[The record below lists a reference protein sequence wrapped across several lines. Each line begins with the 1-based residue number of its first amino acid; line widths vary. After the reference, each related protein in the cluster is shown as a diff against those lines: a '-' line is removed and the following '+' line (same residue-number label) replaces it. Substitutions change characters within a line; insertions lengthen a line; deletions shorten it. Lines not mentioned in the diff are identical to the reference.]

1 LEVSPAVS
9 RSVPW
14 YRELN
19 SYHWAVLLVSSA
31 GWLLDCMDQQIFGL
45 ARRPAM
51 LELLHARPDDAAM
64 AGTVTEY
71 AGYATM
77 AFMLGWAVG
86 GVLFGILGDRAGRV
100 RTMTLSILFYSIFT
114 GLSVFST
121 GVWDFSA
128 YRFLTGLGVGGQF
141 AVGVAL
147 VAEVLPAT
155 ARPFALG
162 ALQSC
167 SAAGNVVAALIGIGL
182 GELQQAHVIDSAWR
196 VMFIIGALPAALV
209 VVIMRRLKEPERW
222 QHAKQEHQRLG
233 SMAELFEDARWRRNA
248 LVGFALAFAG
258 VVGLWGIGYFSY
270 DLLAGVLDKY
280 FRAQG
285 LSESMIAGKKTMW
298 TGITS
303 LVQNSG
309 AFLGVYAFTYFTQR
323 TSRRFAFAISF
334 VMAMLATAFLFW
346 RLNSFAD
353 VFWMPPL
360 MGFFQLALYAG
371 YAIYFPE
378 LFPTRLRS
386 TGTSFCYNVGRG
398 VAAVGPV
405 GLGLLTSRV
414 FAGEAEPLRWA
425 GVTMSLVFLIGLA
438 VLPWAVETK
447 GRPLPE

>member
-1 LEVSPAVS
+1 VNKAPDT
-9 RSVPW
+9 PW
-14 YRELN
+14 YRQLN
-19 SYHWAVLLVSSA
+19 RYHWTVLLVSSG

-45 ARRPAM
+45 ARRPAI
-51 LELLHARPDDAAM
+51 LELLRVRPDDAAM
-64 AGTVTEY
+64 AGRVTEY

-77 AFMLGWAVG
+77 MFMIGWAVG
-86 GVLFGILGDRAGRV
+86 GLLFGILGDRWGRV
-100 RTMTLSILFYSIFT
+100 KTMSLSVLFYSAFT

-121 GVWDFSA
+121 GVWDFSF

-147 VAEVLPAT
+147 VAEVLPAS

-167 SAAGNVVAALIGIGL
+167 SAAGNIVAALVGITL
-182 GELQQAHVIDSAWR
+182 GNLEQAHVIGSSWR
-196 VMFIIGALPAALV
+196 VMFIVGSLPALLV
-209 VVIMRRLKEPERW
+209 VVIMRRLHEPDQW
-222 QHAKQEHQRLG
+222 LKAKAEGRQKLG
-233 SMAELFEDARWRRNA
+233 SMGELFSDPRWRRNA
-248 LVGFALAFAG
+248 AVGFTLAFAG

-270 DLLAGVLDKY
+270 DLLSTVLDKY

-285 LSESMIAGKKTMW
+285 LAENVIAGKKTMW

-323 TSRRFAFAISF
+323 TSRRKAFAIAF

-346 RLNSFAD
+346 RLNTFSD
-353 VFWMPPL
+353 VFWMPPI

-414 FAGEAEPLRWA
+414 YAGTAEPLRYA
-425 GVTMSLVFLIGLA
+425 GITMCLVFLIGLA
-438 VLPWAVETK
+438 VLPWAPETR

>member
-1 LEVSPAVS
+1 MNS
-9 RSVPW
+9 PW
-14 YRELN
+14 YRQLN
-19 SYHWAVLLVSSA
+19 RYHWIVLLVSSA

-45 ARRPAM
+45 ARRPAI
-51 LELLHARPDDAAM
+51 LELLHVRPDDASM
-64 AGTVTEY
+64 AGKVTEY

-77 AFMLGWAVG
+77 MFMIGWAVG
-86 GVLFGILGDRAGRV
+86 GVLFGVLGDRVGRV
-100 RTMTLSILFYSIFT
+100 KTMVVSVLFYSAFT

-121 GVWDFSA
+121 GVWDFSF

-147 VAEVLPAT
+147 VAEVLPAP

-167 SAAGNVVAALIGIGL
+167 SAAGNILAALIGIVL
-182 GELQQAHVIDSAWR
+182 GNLQQAHVIESSWR
-196 VMFIIGALPAALV
+196 VMFIIGSLPALLV
-209 VVIMRRLKEPERW
+209 VLIMRKLKEPEAW
-222 QHAKQEHQRLG
+222 VKAKAEGRQKLG
-233 SMAELFEDARWRRNA
+233 SMSELFSDPRWRHNA
-248 LVGFALAFAG
+248 LVGFTLAFAG

-270 DLLAGVLDKY
+270 DLLSSVLDKY

-285 LSESMIAGKKTMW
+285 LSESVIAGKKTMW

-303 LVQNSG
+303 LVQNTG
-309 AFLGVYAFTYFTQR
+309 AFIGVYAFTYFTQR
-323 TSRRFAFAISF
+323 TSRRRAFAIAF

-346 RLNSFAD
+346 RLNDFSD

-414 FAGEAEPLRWA
+414 YAGSPEPLRYA
-425 GVTMSLVFLIGLA
+425 GITMCLVFLIGLA
-438 VLPWAVETK
+438 VLPWAPETK
-447 GRPLPE
+447 GKPLPE

>member
-1 LEVSPAVS
+1 MPDA
-9 RSVPW
+9 PW
-14 YRELN
+14 YRQLTR
-19 SYHWAVLLVSSA
+19 YHWTVLLVSSA

-45 ARRPAM
+45 ARRPAI
-51 LELLHARPDDAAM
+51 LELLHVRPGDTSM
-64 AGTVTEY
+64 SGTVTEY

-77 AFMLGWAVG
+77 MFMLGWAVG
-86 GVLFGILGDRAGRV
+86 GVVFGILGDRIGRV
-100 RTMTLSILFYSIFT
+100 KTMMLSILFYSAFT

-167 SAAGNVVAALIGIGL
+167 SAAGNVIAALVGILL
-182 GELQQAHVIDSAWR
+182 GNLEQAHVISSSWR
-196 VMFIIGALPAALV
+196 VMFIVGALPAFLV
-209 VVIMRRLKEPERW
+209 VIIMRKLHEPEQW
-222 QHAKQEHQRLG
+222 VKAKAEGHHKLG
-233 SMAELFEDARWRRNA
+233 SISELFSDPRWRRNA
-248 LVGFALAFAG
+248 FVGFALAFAG

-270 DLLAGVLDKY
+270 DLLSSVLDKY

-285 LSESMIAGKKTMW
+285 LAENVIAGKKTIW

-323 TSRRFAFAISF
+323 TSRRLAFAISF
-334 VMAMLATAFLFW
+334 VTAMLATAFLFW
-346 RLNSFAD
+346 KLTNFSD
-353 VFWMPPL
+353 VFWMPPI
-360 MGFFQLALYAG
+360 MGFFQLCLYAG

-414 FAGEAEPLRWA
+414 YAGTAEPLRYA
-425 GVTMSLVFLIGLA
+425 GITMCLVFLIGLA
-438 VLPWAVETK
+438 VLPWAPETK
-447 GRPLPE
+447 GQPLPE

>member
-1 LEVSPAVS
+1 MPET
-9 RSVPW
+9 PW
-14 YRELN
+14 YRQLN
-19 SYHWAVLLVSSA
+19 RYHWTVLLVSSA
-31 GWLLDCMDQQIFGL
+31 GWLLDCMDQQLFGL
-45 ARRPAM
+45 ARRPAI
-51 LELLHARPDDAAM
+51 LELLHVQAGDASM
-64 AGTVTEY
+64 SGRVTEY

-77 AFMLGWAVG
+77 MFMIGWAVG
-86 GVLFGILGDRAGRV
+86 GVLFGILGDRIGRV
-100 RTMTLSILFYSIFT
+100 RTMMLSVLFYSAFT

-121 GVWDFSA
+121 GVWDFSF

-167 SAAGNVVAALIGIGL
+167 SAAGNILAALIGIAL
-182 GELQQAHVIDSAWR
+182 GNLQEAHVINSSWR
-196 VMFIIGALPAALV
+196 VMFILGALPALLV
-209 VVIMRRLKEPERW
+209 VVIMRQLHEPEQW
-222 QHAKQEHQRLG
+222 VKAKAEGSHKLG
-233 SMAELFEDARWRRNA
+233 SIRELFSDPRWRRNA

-270 DLLAGVLDKY
+270 DLLSSVLDKY

-285 LSESMIAGKKTMW
+285 LPENVIAGRKVIW

-323 TSRRFAFAISF
+323 TSRRLAFAISF

-346 RLNSFAD
+346 KLNTFSD

-360 MGFFQLALYAG
+360 MGFFQLCLYAG

-398 VAAVGPV
+398 VAAVGPL

-414 FAGEAEPLRWA
+414 FAGSPEPLRPA
-425 GVTMSLVFLIGLA
+425 GITMCLVFLIGLA
-438 VLPWAVETK
+438 VLPWAPETRD
-447 GRPLPE
+447 RPLPE